1 MLFADD
7 SAFKQ
12 FERKVAKHGG
22 GVCKGVER
30 KLKAHLENRKMMRGR
45 KHLGSETLDV
55 ILKAKG

>member
-1 MLFADD
+1 MTVLL
-7 SAFKQ
+7 KQ
-12 FERKVAKHGG
+12 FEREVAKHGG

-30 KLKAHLENRKMMRGR
+30 KLKAHLENRKMIRGR